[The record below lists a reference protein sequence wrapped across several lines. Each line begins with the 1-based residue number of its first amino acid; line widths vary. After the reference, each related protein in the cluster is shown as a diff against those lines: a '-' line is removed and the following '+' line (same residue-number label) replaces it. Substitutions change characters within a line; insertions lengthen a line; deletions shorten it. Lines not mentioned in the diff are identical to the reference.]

1 MIASL
6 EGTITNIGDDYIV
19 VSVNGVGFKVFTP
32 LELRKNSELFS
43 TIALHTFL
51 VVREDALSLYGFSE
65 VEERDMFINLISVSG
80 VGPRTGLNIISTLS
94 LDLIQKAIV
103 FEQPELFDKV
113 SGVGKKTAQN
123 IVLSL
128 QSKLSKTNFGYQ
140 NPIKDIDA
148 DVISALTGLGYSII
162 EAQSAI
168 QMIPKDAPKD
178 LESRLRIAL
187 QQLG

>member
-6 EGTITNIGDDYIV
+6 EGTVSYIGEDYFV
-19 VSVNGVGFKVFTP
+19 VTVTGVGFKVFVP
-32 LELRKNSELFS
+32 LELCKNTELFS
-43 TIALHTFL
+43 MVALHTFL
-51 VVREDALSLYGFSE
+51 VVREDSLSLYGFSE
-65 VEERDMFINLISVSG
+65 AEERDMFVSLLSVSG

-94 LDLIQKAIV
+94 LEVIQKAIV

-113 SGVGKKTAQN
+113 TGVGKKTAQN
-123 IVLSL
+123 IVLTL
-128 QSKLSKTNFGYQ
+128 QNKYSKTNLGHQ
-140 NPIKDIDA
+140 NPVKDIDA

-162 EAQSAI
+162 ESQSAI

-178 LESRLRIAL
+178 LESRIRIAL